1 MTSCT
6 RLISVN
12 RVLSVVLNVF
22 RLLRLLK
29 FLRAYTA
36 IKVAGYKDKKAQL
49 FGGWAQCC
57 VAVL

>member
-1 MTSCT
+1 MTSYT

-12 RVLSVVLNVF
+12 MVLSDVLSVL
-22 RLLRLLK
+22 RLLRLL
-29 FLRAYTA
+29 RAYTV

>member
-1 MTSCT
+1 VTSCT

-12 RVLSVVLNVF
+12 RVLSVVLSVL
-22 RLLRLLK
+22 RLLRLL
-29 FLRAYTA
+29 RAYTV

>member
-1 MTSCT
+1 MTSYT

-12 RVLSVVLNVF
+12 MVLSDVLSVL
-22 RLLRLLK
+22 RLLRLL
-29 FLRAYTA
+29 RAYTV

-49 FGGWAQCC
+49 FGGLAQCC

>member
-1 MTSCT
+1 MVLSD
-6 RLISVN
+6 
-12 RVLSVVLNVF
+12 VLSVL
-22 RLLRLLK
+22 RLLRLL
-29 FLRAYTA
+29 RAYTV

>member
-1 MTSCT
+1 MTSYT

-12 RVLSVVLNVF
+12 MVLSDALSVL
-22 RLLRLLK
+22 RLLRLL
-29 FLRAYTA
+29 RAYTV

>member
-1 MTSCT
+1 MTSYT

-12 RVLSVVLNVF
+12 MVLSDVLSVL
-22 RLLRLLK
+22 RLLRLL
-29 FLRAYTA
+29 RAYTV
-36 IKVAGYKDKKAQL
+36 IKVAGYKDKKDQL

>member
-1 MTSCT
+1 VTSYKRVT
-6 RLISVN
+6 SVN
-12 RVLSVVLNVF
+12 RVLSVVLSVL
-22 RLLRLLK
+22 RLLRLL
-29 FLRAYTA
+29 RAYTV

>member
-1 MTSCT
+1 MTIYT

-12 RVLSVVLNVF
+12 RVLSVVLSVLK
-22 RLLRLLK
+22 LLRLLK
-29 FLRAYTA
+29 AYTV